1 VVNYRALLDWTS
13 SNPIF
18 GEHRI
23 AFLRSPA
30 AELVEQR
37 SRKHHLIVGQHPTR
51 LCQRRSSGHFATDGS
66 LGTMALSWDHRTG
79 DQTRCEGTLL
89 GEHPNKHIREA
100 IRLVPK
106 DGIMKQHE
114 FTLVLTADPD
124 DEQADRMYGTFDD
137 GTIATV
143 AGVPQIH
150 FHRAAKSLEEA
161 IRSAIG
167 DVRSIGFDVARIE
180 MEPNAVA
187 QAS

>member
-1 VVNYRALLDWTS
+1 
-13 SNPIF
+13 
-18 GEHRI
+18 
-23 AFLRSPA
+23 
-30 AELVEQR
+30 
-37 SRKHHLIVGQHPTR
+37 
-51 LCQRRSSGHFATDGS
+51 
-66 LGTMALSWDHRTG
+66 
-79 DQTRCEGTLL
+79 
-89 GEHPNKHIREA
+89 
-100 IRLVPK
+100 
-106 DGIMKQHE
+106 MKQHE

-150 FHRAAKSLEEA
+150 FHRDAESLEEA

-167 DVRSIGFDVARIE
+167 DVRSVGFDVARVE